1 MNRNAGLPQIV
12 RFSERLG
19 LPETAIQ
26 AVWPACR
33 AVDSRRPYS
42 VSQTLDQLETV
53 LKEITVFARID
64 HAGEAALMVAHPSV
78 AIDLPMKAL
87 AWQDATGKVWVGF
100 NSADLHKDAPRS
112 HRRAG
117 QEPGSGGRPDRY
129 RAEIGAAQRTEA
141 G

>member
-19 LPETAIQ
+19 LPETAIR

-33 AVDSRRPYS
+33 AVDFRRPYA
-42 VSQTLDQLETV
+42 VSQTLDRLETV
-53 LKEITVFARID
+53 LKEQGITVFATID
-64 HAGEAALMVAHPSV
+64 HAGEAARMVAHPSV

-100 NSADLHKDAPRS
+100 NSADYMR
-112 HRRAG
+112 
-117 QEPGSGGRPDRY
+117 
-129 RAEIGAAQRTEA
+129 IT
-141 G
+141 